1 MHYKILMKTAKYSVT
16 CNGFSY
22 VLLYVLSLTLY
33 ITICFSEITLFISL
47 LLSIM
52 MLYASLLSDRLS
64 IAQLINAYSIVGLKR
79 KEIVASFYIFAN
91 TRVLVIAIAFLVA
104 YPSIVIAFLTLS
116 NTFIA
121 LVYYF
126 TFRRV

>member
-1 MHYKILMKTAKYSVT
+1 
-16 CNGFSY
+16 
-22 VLLYVLSLTLY
+22 
-33 ITICFSEITLFISL
+33 
-47 LLSIM
+47 

-104 YPSIVIAFLTLS
+104 YPSIAIAFLTLS